1 MNYITRATKVNTA
14 LQVIQHMNEGMN
26 VTEACHEVGMPRSTY
41 YYIVNREEEAIAEF
55 QNLVFVNSVENL
67 WKILTTQAALM
78 QKIIEDGLSDSTTPR
93 ERLAIHKTLMKRA
106 EKLSQDLQ
114 MHSHAKEFAAEF
126 LKGPELRLGISN
138 YAKGSTVDLDSID
151 ITDKAE

>member
-1 MNYITRATKVNTA
+1 MNYISREVKVNTA
-14 LQVIQHMNEGMN
+14 VQVIQRMNDGMN
-26 VTEACHEVGMPRSTY
+26 VTEACHAVGMPRSTY
-41 YYIVNREEEAIAEF
+41 YYIINREEEAIAEF

-106 EKLSQDLQ
+106 DKLARDLQ

-126 LKGPELRLGISN
+126 LKGPTLRLGTSKFAN
-138 YAKGSTVDLDSID
+138 GSTVDVNCMD
-151 ITDKAE
+151 IADIAE

>member
-1 MNYITRATKVNTA
+1 MQYGVPKVNTA
-14 LQVIQHMNEGMN
+14 SQVIQHMNDGMN
-26 VTEACHEVGMPRSTY
+26 VTEACHAVGMPRSTY
-41 YYIVNREEEAIAEF
+41 YYIVNHEEEAIAEF

-78 QKIIEDGLSDSTTPR
+78 QKIIEDGLSDTTTPR

-106 EKLSQDLQ
+106 EKIAQDLH

-126 LKGPELRLGISN
+126 LKGPELRPGTSK
-138 YAKGSTVDLDSID
+138 YANGSTVDLVSID
-151 ITDKAE
+151 LPDKGE